1 LIQLKSRRT
10 IDSSPI
16 VERARLSA
24 GRSDP
29 HVYDAVVKT
38 LSSRSTGTGTL
49 ADVGCGSGELWKA
62 AGKLFVRY
70 IGIDIIRYPGFPDTE
85 KFVSCNLEDYSISL
99 SGEVADCVVA
109 LETIEHLD
117 NPRAFMRE
125 LVRLVKPGGWV
136 VVTTPNQLSI
146 LSKTTLLWKNQFN
159 AFQDASYPAHRT
171 ALLEID
177 LIRIATESGLSEI
190 AIEYT
195 NRGRIPFSSKPWP
208 RSFQGRRFSDNVLI
222 AARKPS
228 RFVFSRS

>member
-1 LIQLKSRRT
+1 VTRLKARRI

-24 GRSDP
+24 GRSERY
-29 HVYDAVVKT
+29 VYDAVVKV
-38 LSSRSTGTGTL
+38 LSARLTGVGSL
-49 ADVGCGSGELWKA
+49 VDIGCGTGELWKV
-62 AGKLFVRY
+62 AGKLFSRY
-70 IGIDIIRYPGFPDTE
+70 IGIDLVRYDGFPNSE
-85 KFVSCNLEDYSISL
+85 RFVSCNLEDYSISL
-99 SGEVADCVVA
+99 PSEVADTVVA

-125 LVRLVKPGGWV
+125 LVRLVKPGGWI

-146 LSKTTLLWKNQFN
+146 LSKMTLVLKNQFN
-159 AFQDASYPAHRT
+159 AFQEASYPCHRT

-195 NRGRIPFSSKPWP
+195 NRGRIPFSSKRWP
-208 RSFQGRRFSDNVLI
+208 RVFQGRSFSDNVLI
-222 AARKPS
+222 AARKPD
-228 RFVFSRS
+228 RVVFSRS